1 MCLPLLCFMYTAIL
15 TLFLFFFKFLWAI
28 SYREFSQ
35 MVYGALGRLRI
46 PLPAC
51 VYQAIK
57 TKFRENSNVFT
68 GSDED
73 IDSE

>member
-1 MCLPLLCFMYTAIL
+1 MYTAIP
-15 TLFLFFFKFLWAI
+15 TLFLFFFRFLQAI

-35 MVYGALGRLRI
+35 MVYGILGRLRI

-51 VYQAIK
+51 VYQAIR

-68 GSDED
+68 GFDED
-73 IDSE
+73 IE